1 MKERKSL
8 RPEGLVQVR
17 AASARPDPALNREIQ
32 TKIGQQLRAIYD
44 DIVDQGVPDRFADL
58 LRNLDSPATHGQANG
73 HMANGKAADKDS
85 GE

>member
-8 RPEGLVQVR
+8 RPEAAVQVR
-17 AASARPDPALNREIQ
+17 SSSARPDPALNREIQ

-44 DIVDQGVPDRFADL
+44 DVVDQGVPDRFAEL
-58 LRNLDSPATHGQANG
+58 LRNLDSQA
-73 HMANGKAADKDS
+73 ARAKIADKDA